1 MSAQFVYCKS
11 MATNFSPLR
20 SNQSSTMNVLKDLTK
35 LESFIRQIVQ
45 PNEEEWAAFAA
56 IVKPKKLS
64 KKELLLKEGQV
75 CNFIAFVNSGV
86 IREYSFQNGKETT
99 VDFVSDNQFITD
111 YQSFIMQTPTIQYLE
126 ALTDIDLLILRKD
139 GINLLFDRYK
149 VWERFGRLII
159 ERVFCGVEAKR
170 KKIITTTHEEQ
181 YRDFAAAY
189 PQIVQ
194 QVPQY
199 YIASYLGVTPEHL
212 SRIRKK
218 A

>member
-1 MSAQFVYCKS
+1 
-11 MATNFSPLR
+11 
-20 SNQSSTMNVLKDLTK
+20 MNDPQH
-35 LESFIRQIVQ
+35 LENIEGFIKQIVQ
-45 PNEEEWAAFAA
+45 PNAEEWAAFAD
-56 IVKPKKLS
+56 IVKAKRLK
-64 KKELLLKEGQV
+64 KKELLLEEGQT
-75 CNFIAFVNSGV
+75 CNFIAFINSGV

-99 VDFVSDNQFITD
+99 VDFVSENQFITD
-111 YQSFIMQTPTIQYLE
+111 YQSFIMQTPTMQYLE
-126 ALTDIDLLILRKD
+126 ALTDVDLLILKKD
-139 GINLLFDRYK
+139 GINSLFDRYK

-170 KKIITTTHEEQ
+170 KKIIATTHEEQ

-218 A
+218 T